1 METSHRYSAISQQL
15 TMDVT
20 FGKPELSGASALA
33 TPEHFKFTDAN
44 LAIGLELSNCTSFR
58 Y

>member
-1 METSHRYSAISQQL
+1 
-15 TMDVT
+15 MDVT

-33 TPEHFKFTDAN
+33 TPEHFKFTDVN